1 MFLSPSAE
9 GYTFAVGPQNME
21 ELRVMPLYSVMSRQI
36 FFIWTRSHF
45 SYLLFSNP
53 THKTK
58 IGTANMWEIISCKT
72 PGAVIMIGQSET
84 GRSTQLI
91 LILLFSIRCEALL
104 CCVPP
109 ALANVLKKMLGQI
122 HFIEPNEHVLTFL
135 HPILICRLPHTEHIG
150 GVALSFIKALTIY
163 KSF

>member
-21 ELRVMPLYSVMSRQI
+21 ELRVMPLYGLMSRQI

-58 IGTANMWEIISCKT
+58 IGTANMWEITSCKT

-109 ALANVLKKMLGQI
+109 ALANVLKCWAKS
-122 HFIEPNEHVLTFL
+122 
-135 HPILICRLPHTEHIG
+135 IL
-150 GVALSFIKALTIY
+150 LSQTSMF
-163 KSF
+163 